1 MSWLKTP
8 STTGGAIYL
17 CVLAAALL
25 GVGAAATGA
34 WRLGVTVIGV
44 SLGVAFVARMLLPN
58 DRAGM
63 LRIRRRFVDLTTM
76 ALCGFGLVVLAIII
90 PNRK

>member
-1 MSWLKTP
+1 VSWLKTP
-8 STTGGAIYL
+8 STIGGAIYL
-17 CVLAAALL
+17 SVLAGALL
-25 GVGAAATGA
+25 GVATAASGA

-44 SLGVAFVARMLLPN
+44 CVGVAFLARMLLPA
-58 DRAGM
+58 DRTGM

-76 ALCGFGLVVLAIII
+76 ALCGLGLVVLAIVI